1 MNKKQDTTIVKGEID
16 NVCYNTLNVK
26 IRIPIYYML
35 GTVLHTRNIPKQ
47 EELYLFYSW
56 GNGLDEIISI
66 LSKDTELISYRARIQ
81 I

>member
-47 EELYLFYSW
+47 EELYLFYS
-56 GNGLDEIISI
+56 
-66 LSKDTELISYRARIQ
+66 
-81 I
+81 